1 MADQSKRRPWIPA
14 WALAIAIGLL
24 VLAGYSTWRTVQ
36 IARELADLQAR
47 AAQEQLRSQA
57 LAAARQPYQQ
67 GLRIVDATDTSK
79 WMLVGTNPSRPPIT
93 VYWNSK
99 MGLVLVA
106 DHLPAVNAGRTL
118 QLWSAPRKDAASSVA
133 IFRPDESGRLFV
145 VSPSNAASNS
155 PQALLVTEE
164 PDGGSLRPTSHA
176 EWTQTQP

>member
-1 MADQSKRRPWIPA
+1 LAHQSHRNAWIPA
-14 WALAIAIGLL
+14 WALAISALL
-24 VLAGYSTWRTVQ
+24 LGVAGYTAWRMGQ
-36 IARELADLQAR
+36 IAREFADLRTR

-57 LAAARQPYQQ
+57 LGAAQQPYQQ
-67 GLRIVDATDTSK
+67 GLRIVEATDTSK
-79 WMLVGTNPSRPPIT
+79 LILAGTNPNRPPVT

-106 DHLPAVNAGRTL
+106 DHLPAINAGRTL
-118 QLWSAPRKDAASSVA
+118 QLWSAPRKGAVSSVA

-164 PDGGSLRPTSHA
+164 PAGGSLRPTSPA